1 MSARRE
7 RRPPSGRVLNNPN
20 NPNRVEYS
28 DNINTNNKPRPS
40 SALPLRT
47 ASPRP
52 TTAGPSVAIP
62 RPQSSYGLPKSG
74 NSSSGATDMNRQ
86 SKSVPFMDSGRSA
99 GSELSVNEV
108 LRRIKEKS
116 EREKKAQDD
125 KEIDLMGPY
134 NAFSRP
140 KSSSVVPLRTVL
152 LDPEV
157 NNFPRSRTRT
167 ELLKRIRAAYMPHP
181 SYDLDADGYVSTDDY
196 KMAKRFDLDGN
207 GVLDSDE
214 REIGKRVLAEEF
226 FKRHEKDK
234 HNFGAQIAART
245 HKENVEK
252 LVTSYSFERAY
263 GKLMQVERT
272 LNAESSKPMIACMS
286 DVDDP
291 LFNATKYYCDKF
303 DTSAWNDMNR
313 IPRSFLE
320 QSMGSMPQSSPFQT
334 AQASSSGLFSSMGSQ
349 SASVHQGSRKR
360 LMFARK
366 EAQRQEFTQHMQSSP
381 LKSTYSSANFHTRSF
396 GRVNLI
402 SDIRTEN
409 T

>member
-20 NPNRVEYS
+20 SARLDHF
-28 DNINTNNKPRPS
+28 DNGPVAKPMDRPRPS

-47 ASPRP
+47 SSPRP
-52 TTAGPSVAIP
+52 TSAAAPSPVIQ
-62 RPQSSYGLPKSG
+62 RPQSSYGV
-74 NSSSGATDMNRQ
+74 ANRNGDNKQ
-86 SKSVPFMDSGRSA
+86 DKTLSFMDSGRSN

-125 KEIDLMGPY
+125 KELDLMGPY

-140 KSSSVVPLRTVL
+140 KTSSVAPLRTVL
-152 LDPEV
+152 LDPDV

-167 ELLKRIRAAYMPHP
+167 ELLKRIRASYMPHP

-226 FKRHEKDK
+226 FKRHENDK
-234 HNFGAQIAART
+234 HNFGVQIAVRS

-291 LFNATKYYCDKF
+291 LFNATKYYCDKY
-303 DTSAWNDMNR
+303 DTS
-313 IPRSFLE
+313 
-320 QSMGSMPQSSPFQT
+320 G
-334 AQASSSGLFSSMGSQ
+334 
-349 SASVHQGSRKR
+349 
-360 LMFARK
+360 
-366 EAQRQEFTQHMQSSP
+366 
-381 LKSTYSSANFHTRSF
+381 
-396 GRVNLI
+396 
-402 SDIRTEN
+402 
-409 T
+409 

>member
-1 MSARRE
+1 
-7 RRPPSGRVLNNPN
+7 
-20 NPNRVEYS
+20 
-28 DNINTNNKPRPS
+28 
-40 SALPLRT
+40 
-47 ASPRP
+47 
-52 TTAGPSVAIP
+52 
-62 RPQSSYGLPKSG
+62 
-74 NSSSGATDMNRQ
+74 
-86 SKSVPFMDSGRSA
+86 MDSGRSA

-140 KSSSVVPLRTVL
+140 KSSSVVPLRTEL

-196 KMAKRFDLDGN
+196 KMAKRCDLDGN

-303 DTSAWNDMNR
+303 DTSGKLLTLSCVYLTHLVSYVCCCVVLSMERHEPD
-313 IPRSFLE
+313 PSF
-320 QSMGSMPQSSPFQT
+320 F
-334 AQASSSGLFSSMGSQ
+334 SGAEHG
-349 SASVHQGSRKR
+349 
-360 LMFARK
+360 
-366 EAQRQEFTQHMQSSP
+366 QHAAVLALPDGPGIFVGAVLQ
-381 LKSTYSSANFHTRSF
+381 H
-396 GRVNLI
+396 G
-402 SDIRTEN
+402 
-409 T
+409 